1 MSRTT
6 HSTSAS
12 PPDSAEDPD
21 PSPGIR
27 WLDGGRATPPPS
39 LADAVRSGLLTRP
52 KTFPSHFFYDAQGS
66 KLFESICDLPEY
78 YLTRAETR
86 ILENAA
92 KPIAESLPEIAT
104 LVELGS
110 GSAVKTELLLQSF
123 GTNRALRYVPID
135 VSRSA
140 LEDSVERIAQA
151 HPDLAIWP
159 TVAEYEG
166 GLTALEALDLGPR
179 LFLWLGS
186 SIGNLRPAAAATF
199 LRRCREK
206 MHSEDLFLVGI
217 DLRKQRE
224 RLEAAY
230 NDAQGITA
238 AFNLNLLERL
248 NRELG
253 ADFDLSRF
261 EHRVHYDEKSGSVQ
275 SFLESRVA
283 QTVSV
288 GALDLDLA
296 FEAGE
301 RIHTEDSFKYST
313 DEIDELAA
321 SAGFRVRQQ
330 FFDERAGPAGEPPER
345 VFCLSLFEL
354 D

>member
-6 HSTSAS
+6 QSNRKPQLEPS
-12 PPDSAEDPD
+12 EDPD
-21 PSPGIR
+21 PGPAIR
-27 WLDGGRATPPPS
+27 WLDGGQTAPPLS
-39 LADAVRSGLLTRP
+39 LADAVQSGLLARP
-52 KTFPSHFFYDAQGS
+52 KTFPSHFFYDARGS

-86 ILENAA
+86 ILQNAA
-92 KPIAESLPEIAT
+92 KPMAESLPEIET

-123 GTNRALRYVPID
+123 GANRKLSYVPID
-135 VSRSA
+135 VSKSA
-140 LEDSVERIAQA
+140 LEESVERIAQS
-151 HPDLAIWP
+151 HPDLAVWP

-166 GLTALEALDLGPR
+166 GLEALEGLDLGPR

-186 SIGNLRPAAAATF
+186 SIGNLRPEAAAAF

-206 MHSEDLFLVGI
+206 MHPEDLFLVGI
-217 DLRKQRE
+217 DLRKRRD

-230 NDAQGITA
+230 NDAQGVTA

-248 NRELG
+248 NRELD
-253 ADFDLSRF
+253 ATFDLSRF
-261 EHRVHYDEKSGSVQ
+261 EHKVHYEEVSGSVQ
-275 SFLESRVA
+275 SFLESAVA

-288 GALDLDLA
+288 GALNLEID

-301 RIHTEDSFKYST
+301 RIHTEDSFKYSAE
-313 DEIDELAA
+313 EIEELATR
-321 SAGFRVRQQ
+321 AGFRIRQQ
-330 FFDERAGPAGEPPER
+330 FFDERGPERGEAPER
-345 VFCLSLFEL
+345 VFCLSLFEVA
-354 D
+354 